1 MSTQALG
8 WDIHRKFSKV
18 SLMEKTAEG
27 EIRVIERA
35 RLEHADRD
43 AMRRWLSRLP
53 EQTPVALEAA
63 FGWPWIADFL
73 EDLKLDPH
81 LGHPPALKV
90 LAQHEAKSDRC
101 DGDRLG
107 KFQLRGIFPESYLAP
122 PDVRQIRERTRYR
135 MALSGLRSSV
145 KNRVHAILHRFGIL
159 HSFSDLFGKQG
170 RRFLEQLELPSA
182 SRAVLTS
189 SLEILDEVVRHIQD
203 VEKWMENNL
212 EEDEIVR
219 LLRTIPGIGLIL
231 AHVIRAEIG
240 QISRFP
246 TARHLRSYAGTAPL
260 SDDSA
265 DRHGA
270 RHCSPAC
277 NHALRWALIEAV
289 TGMLLTT
296 GEKSLRLRRL
306 HTRLTHGG
314 KSNKN
319 QAKVALAG
327 ELAEL
332 VFIIW
337 KKRTPYEAMPPARP
351 GSIQKEPAREPR
363 HEENQ
368 ENQENQVS
376 ANMRSDQ
383 SCHPIARRGTSG
395 AGQAHL

>member
-18 SLMEKTAEG
+18 SLVEKTAEG
-27 EIRVIERA
+27 EIQVVERA
-35 RLEHADRD
+35 RLEHADQD

-53 EQTPVALEAA
+53 KETPVALEAA
-63 FGWPWIADFL
+63 FGWPWIADLL
-73 EDLKLDPH
+73 EELKLDPH

-122 PDVRQIRERTRYR
+122 PEIRQIRERTRYR
-135 MALSGLRSSV
+135 MALSRLRSAV
-145 KNRVHAILHRFGIL
+145 KNRIHALLHRFGIL

-182 SRAVLTS
+182 SRAVLES
-189 SLEILDEVVRHIQD
+189 SLEILDEVVQQIQD
-203 VEKWMENNL
+203 LEKWMEENL
-212 EEDEIVR
+212 EADEIVR
-219 LLRTIPGIGLIL
+219 LLQTIPGIGLIL
-231 AHVIRAEIG
+231 AYVIRAEIG
-240 QISRFP
+240 EICRFP
-246 TARHLRSYAGTAPL
+246 TARHLRSYAGTAPV

-265 DRHGA
+265 DRHGV

-277 NHALRWALIEAV
+277 NHALRWALIEAI
-289 TGMLLTT
+289 TGVLKTKGT
-296 GEKSLRLRRL
+296 QGQRLRRL
-306 HTRLTHGG
+306 HARLTFGG
-314 KSNKN
+314 KCNKN

-327 ELAEL
+327 DLAEL

-337 KKRTPYEAMPPARP
+337 KKQTPYEETPPARP
-351 GSIQKEPAREPR
+351 GSIRKEPALAPR
-363 HEENQ
+363 HQKNE
-368 ENQENQVS
+368 VS
-376 ANMRSDQ
+376 ANMRPDQ
-383 SCHPIARRGTSG
+383 SRHPIARRGTSS